1 MDSTIKE
8 VPTCTRGSFSY
19 SGWNCHREITKNTML
34 SLLPK
39 RKALP
44 VEVWLTMLAVWFLVA
59 HETVADSID
68 EALEQAAETGR
79 PIFVVAINKGAGSA
93 KFLARLKT
101 DKSLDRYMELFIP
114 LKIRVQTKEWNKWAG
129 RFQYQA
135 GERPILYVV
144 RADGKQLY
152 GKAGPHR
159 GNELTQ
165 MLELVLGQA
174 GTIYDDQ
181 QISVITEA
189 VAGAKQ
195 ALKEGDT
202 AAAVRKLAVIQ
213 KFGMPGSLGSYARP
227 AVACDE
233 LVKKLLEQAFDE
245 LTNAAE
251 QLRVREK
258 GLDGALAVATIQQT
272 YQPLKELDQEITK
285 VIARL
290 KANRECRELIDQAR
304 SLEQA
309 RVWMAS
315 PTKRG
320 RAVPILERVI
330 LKAPD
335 SPAADRA
342 SKWLREEFPGDADA
356 IVIGISSRSGS
367 NSAQPTTRIELEGVH
382 TWTSLGGH
390 SIESKMVDYYRDKE
404 TNGLQ
409 IVLVSR
415 NGGQIAVPY
424 EKLDEASQRLA
435 NRIIHARKQSHASS
449 TE

>member
-1 MDSTIKE
+1 
-8 VPTCTRGSFSY
+8 
-19 SGWNCHREITKNTML
+19 ML
-34 SLLPK
+34 SLLPQ
-39 RKALP
+39 RKAFP
-44 VEVWLTMLAVWFLVA
+44 VKVWLTALAVWFLVA
-59 HETVADSID
+59 TETVADSID

-79 PIFVVAINKGAGSA
+79 PVFAVAINKAAGSA

-101 DKSLDRYMELFIP
+101 DKSLGRYMELFIP

-159 GNELTQ
+159 GNELNQ

-174 GTIYDDQ
+174 GTLYDDK
-181 QISVITEA
+181 QISVITAA

-195 ALKEGDT
+195 ALREGDT

-213 KFGMPGSLGSYARP
+213 KFGMPGHLDSYARP
-227 AVACDE
+227 AIACDE
-233 LVKKLLEQAFDE
+233 LVKTLLEQAFDE
-245 LTNAAE
+245 LTNAAD
-251 QLRVREK
+251 QLRDRKK
-258 GLDGALAVATIQQT
+258 GIDGALAVATIQQT
-272 YQPLKELDQEITK
+272 YQPLKELNQEITK
-285 VIARL
+285 VIAKLRV
-290 KANRECRELIDQAR
+290 NRAYRELIDQAKP
-304 SLEQA
+304 LEQA
-309 RVWMAS
+309 RVWMAT
-315 PTKRG
+315 PAKRG

-335 SPAADRA
+335 SQAAGRA

-356 IVIGISSRSGS
+356 ILIGISSRPGS
-367 NSAQPTTRIELEGVH
+367 NSTQPTTRIELEGVH
-382 TWTSLGGH
+382 TWMSLGGH
-390 SIESKMVDYYRDKE
+390 SIESKMVDYYRDQQ
-404 TNGLQ
+404 TNALQ
-409 IVLVSR
+409 IVLTGR
-415 NGGQIAVPY
+415 NGEQIAVPY

-435 NRIIHARKQSHASS
+435 SRIIHARQRSHASS